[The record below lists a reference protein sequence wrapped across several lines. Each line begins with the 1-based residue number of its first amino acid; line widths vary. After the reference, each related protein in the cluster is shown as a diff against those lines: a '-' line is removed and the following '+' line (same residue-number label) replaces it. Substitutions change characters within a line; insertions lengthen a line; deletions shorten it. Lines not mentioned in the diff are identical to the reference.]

1 MSPFSLLPEAPKAG
15 NSLEFVIPGNQDLQ
29 EIVASLQNSFSV
41 RVHDE
46 TVCHRVF
53 YDTFDWRLYN
63 SGAVLEVHEGEGP
76 NQRIYWRAGKEDEL
90 RIHPGLKHVPHFASE
105 LPPCEFQQQLQSA
118 ISVRELLPRIN
129 IKIKRLP
136 LTIVDAN
143 DKVVVRLNLDEYWF
157 YPSKTRAGIVLGKRL
172 TIKAVKGYR
181 KAFEQ
186 VEAFFI
192 PMDLPP
198 AQDNMM
204 KLALAESGKST
215 GEYTTK
221 LNLFLDPD
229 MPAEEALKEI
239 LSRLLEIIQQ
249 NTAGSIKGRDTE
261 FMHDYRVAI
270 RKTRSALTQIENV
283 LQPDI
288 ASRYNEFFSGLG
300 KLTNPI
306 RDHDVFMLK
315 MESYENGVEKSLRND
330 LQPLRTYL
338 EESRAT
344 AQQKFI
350 ETVKSAEYRQAIND
364 WSEYLHNPDAADPR
378 PDNAAVAVYKLANK
392 LIWDMYNLVL
402 EEGNNINDD
411 ADADA
416 LHELRKSCKKLR
428 YLMEFFQSLYPARR
442 IRELIE
448 ALKGLQD
455 NLGTYN
461 DIDVHIGILNH
472 FLEQCSDNNASKAC
486 KKLIKHLE
494 QKQVKTRSRF
504 AAKYALFSST
514 ENQDEFRELFVTGHQ
529 EQV

>member
-15 NSLEFVIPGNQDLQ
+15 NQLDFVIPVNQDLQ
-29 EIVASLQNSFSV
+29 QIVASLQNSFSV
-41 RVHDE
+41 RIHDE

-53 YDTFDWRLYN
+53 FDTIDWRLYN
-63 SGAVLEVHEGEGP
+63 NGAVLEVHEGEGP
-76 NQRIYWRAGKEDEL
+76 NRRIYWRSGKDDEL

-105 LPPCEFQQQLQSA
+105 LPPCEFRRQLQSVS
-118 ISVRELLPRIN
+118 SVRELLPRIK

-136 LTIVDAN
+136 LTILDSH

-157 YPSKTRAGIVLGKRL
+157 YPSKTRAGIVLGQRL

-186 VEAFFI
+186 VEAFFM
-192 PMDLPP
+192 PMDLQP
-198 AQDNMM
+198 AQDNLM

-215 GEYTTK
+215 SEYTTK

-229 MPAEEALKEI
+229 MPAEQALKDI
-239 LSRLLEIIQQ
+239 LSRLLEIMQQ

-283 LQPDI
+283 LPSDI
-288 ASRYNEFFSGLG
+288 TSKYNEFFSTLG

-315 MESYENGVEKSLRND
+315 MESYENGVEKSIHSD

-338 EESRAT
+338 EEARAT
-344 AQQKFI
+344 AQKKFV
-350 ETVKSAEYRQAIND
+350 ETVKSAEYRQTIQE
-364 WSEYLHNPDAADPR
+364 WSEYLQNPDTAAPR
-378 PDNAAVAVYKLANK
+378 PDNSAVAVYKLADK

-402 EEGNNINDD
+402 EQGNNINDD
-411 ADADA
+411 SNADA

-442 IRELIE
+442 IRELIQ

-455 NLGTYN
+455 NLGTCN
-461 DIDVHIGILNH
+461 DIDVHIGILKR
-472 FLEQCSDNNASKAC
+472 FIEQCSDNNASKAC

-514 ENQDEFRELFVTGHQ
+514 ENQDEFRDLFVNGHQ
-529 EQV
+529 AQV